1 MALLSLS
8 GSGSLALAVNLSLSS
23 FGWTQAL
30 AVKLALTVADKTN
43 KMAPTLINTAT
54 RFLSETYLSILNS
67 IFVVQSALQICHATL
82 LLLSIFYFYYVQI
95 AASLL
100 LISRDVIPV
109 AILLPYVP
117 CPIYVFLIRF
127 YHI

>member
-54 RFLSETYLSILNS
+54 RFLLETYLSILNAYLWRPVCS
-67 IFVVQSALQICHATL
+67 SNLSRYSVAALYILFL
-82 LLLSIFYFYYVQI
+82 LCPNRCFSPSYF
-95 AASLL
+95 S
-100 LISRDVIPV
+100 
-109 AILLPYVP
+109 
-117 CPIYVFLIRF
+117 
-127 YHI
+127 